1 MLAARVALNVP
12 RLLTSKPFNKA
23 NTVQRWMSSEKTRL
37 GHVARRRTVKEM
49 ASAPTTGAPFAVGQ
63 GMVAGASA
71 LGIGALAF
79 YGLGFGN
86 EAGAVEKSMLWPQH
100 VKQRIRD
107 TYM

>member
-1 MLAARVALNVP
+1 M
-12 RLLTSKPFNKA
+12 
-23 NTVQRWMSSEKTRL
+23 
-37 GHVARRRTVKEM
+37 KEM

-86 EAGAVEKSMLWPQH
+86 EAGAPMLSTPTCVPTLAVDH
-100 VKQRIRD
+100 
-107 TYM
+107 